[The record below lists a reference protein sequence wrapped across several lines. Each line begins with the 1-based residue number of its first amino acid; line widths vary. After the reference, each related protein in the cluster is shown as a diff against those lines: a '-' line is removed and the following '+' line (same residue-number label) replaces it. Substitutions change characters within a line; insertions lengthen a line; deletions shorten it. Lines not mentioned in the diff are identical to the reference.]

1 MENRQKSKLKIVG
14 IGTCGSIIVG
24 NLMESQMLPELD
36 FQVVNSD
43 RQVLDS
49 SKVQAKIYLKPDM
62 IEWDDGSAAT
72 EQIVESIAG
81 SDLVI
86 LVAGMGGSTGTTLS
100 QLFARIAKSLGITAI
115 GIVTEPFTFE
125 GVRRLTKA
133 EAGIENLGELLNCL
147 IVLPN
152 DQLCTPIGGSGV
164 VI

>member
-1 MENRQKSKLKIVG
+1 MENELKNKLKNKLKLKIVG

-49 SKVQAKIYLKPDM
+49 SKVQTKLHLKPDM
-62 IEWDDGSAAT
+62 IEWDDGSAANELMAT
-72 EQIVESIAG
+72 ASIAG

-100 QLFARIAKSLGITAI
+100 LQFARIAKSLGITAI

-125 GVRRLTKA
+125 GVQRSTKA
-133 EAGIENLGELLNCL
+133 EAGIENLG
-147 IVLPN
+147 
-152 DQLCTPIGGSGV
+152 
-164 VI
+164 